1 MDIQPMARPLQS
13 PTLLRSSLRQTL
25 KNIQLVTAGIGFS
38 VVQADGELYGCGL
51 NTSGQLGFQG
61 YSKYDAEKLES
72 EVKNLEIVKTLSKI
86 KTSKPTSSQIVSL
99 SAGRQHF
106 GFVTDTGKVHLM
118 GSNRSGQCGRRVNM
132 DEISF
137 DRPFEFSFDTSVRFG
152 FPAVKISCAF
162 DSTLILLENGKVIS
176 FGNGWD
182 GQLGRGEFV
191 SDHSPDFVDCEERF
205 VDIESCADW
214 TLAKTE
220 DGRIFGWGNNEYHQ
234 ISSQE
239 VDRIGK
245 PQEILF
251 DEFFENIKVL
261 KIACT
266 SSQGF
271 ALVASDVK
279 SGTALYSWGYGFH
292 NEISSEPIS
301 RKYPQEVALDVN
313 LKVNHNIFGGVNALA
328 ILTEDNELLTLGK
341 NESDVLGHLNRGNL
355 ADYIIETPKT
365 ISQVAIG
372 LNHVLITGSKETKKV
387 ESSLSQQVI
396 QDDTSVENI
405 IEAELAVIMEN
416 VEKSKPTEDVFHNT
430 PNHDAVQKD
439 AGNKRKN
446 LDPNYQKKISQERN
460 DLAKKSVQKE
470 NKPEKVGYQGKN
482 FNPDYRSQP
491 IKVHHNPK
499 TYVGKNYDPNY
510 KKKFNKPPPSEYG
523 YKGKNYDRNY
533 HEKKRKFQENN
544 YNRVVENSSES
555 PYGYKGKNFDPEY
568 YKKKY
573 EK

>member
-1 MDIQPMARPLQS
+1 M
-13 PTLLRSSLRQTL
+13 
-25 KNIQLVTAGIGFS
+25 
-38 VVQADGELYGCGL
+38 
-51 NTSGQLGFQG
+51 
-61 YSKYDAEKLES
+61 
-72 EVKNLEIVKTLSKI
+72 
-86 KTSKPTSSQIVSL
+86 
-99 SAGRQHF
+99 
-106 GFVTDTGKVHLM
+106 
-118 GSNRSGQCGRRVNM
+118 
-132 DEISF
+132 
-137 DRPFEFSFDTSVRFG
+137 
-152 FPAVKISCAF
+152 
-162 DSTLILLENGKVIS
+162 
-176 FGNGWD
+176 
-182 GQLGRGEFV
+182 
-191 SDHSPDFVDCEERF
+191 
-205 VDIESCADW
+205 
-214 TLAKTE
+214 
-220 DGRIFGWGNNEYHQ
+220 
-234 ISSQE
+234 
-239 VDRIGK
+239 
-245 PQEILF
+245 
-251 DEFFENIKVL
+251 
-261 KIACT
+261 
-266 SSQGF
+266 
-271 ALVASDVK
+271 
-279 SGTALYSWGYGFH
+279 
-292 NEISSEPIS
+292 
-301 RKYPQEVALDVN
+301 
-313 LKVNHNIFGGVNALA
+313 A

-446 LDPNYQKKISQERN
+446 FDPNYQKKISQERN

-470 NKPEKVGYQGKN
+470 NKTEKVGYQGKN